1 MIPPSNFA
9 LRIVIEEDAKLVRH
23 LNALYAGAAADGGL
37 EPAERDALFDI
48 VGRHFI
54 GRPWPRTGG
63 MDVTR
68 KFFADLQPTM
78 IAMLWKVDL
87 LAMA

>member
-1 MIPPSNFA
+1 MTPPSNFA
-9 LRIVIEEDAKLVRH
+9 LRIVIEDDPKLVRH
-23 LNALYAGAAADGGL
+23 LNAHYDGAAADGGL
-37 EPAERDALFDI
+37 EPEERDALFDI

-68 KFFADLQPTM
+68 QFIADLQPAM